1 MKISAFFFLKR
12 TYTHDRT
19 FPPHVCFCSLLID
32 PPLPSSTNVLF
43 EWPQTAVDNKKHL
56 GAPPTGL
63 SKAFDCFSQH
73 LLLAK
78 LNANDF
84 SLPTLR
90 LMQSYLSNRK
100 QKTKIKSEFSSWDEV
115 LFGVPQG
122 SISGLLLFKI
132 FLCDLF
138 VIINDVDFASYA
150 SDNTKRYYYMLFLF
164 LL

>member
-1 MKISAFFFLKR
+1 
-12 TYTHDRT
+12 
-19 FPPHVCFCSLLID
+19 
-32 PPLPSSTNVLF
+32 
-43 EWPQTAVDNKKHL
+43 
-56 GAPPTGL
+56 
-63 SKAFDCFSQH
+63 
-73 LLLAK
+73 
-78 LNANDF
+78 
-84 SLPTLR
+84 
-90 LMQSYLSNRK
+90 MQSYLSNRK

-138 VIINDVDFASYA
+138 IIINDVDFA